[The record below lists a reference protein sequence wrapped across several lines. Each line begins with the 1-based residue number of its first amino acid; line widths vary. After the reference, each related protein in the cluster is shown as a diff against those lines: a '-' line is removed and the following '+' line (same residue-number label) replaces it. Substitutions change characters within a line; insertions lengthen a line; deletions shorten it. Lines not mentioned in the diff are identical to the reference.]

1 MALTFHATRCAICDT
16 EGNATEIYRANFELA
31 AFNPEVFSAR
41 RLPDRIHY
49 RMVRC
54 NTCGLLRS
62 DPIADTTTIARL
74 YQDSRFDY
82 GREVENL
89 ASTYGDYLERLD
101 RHGTSKDSILEIG
114 CGNGFFL
121 KKAREQGWR
130 QVIGVEPSRA
140 AVEEASPEIRSRII
154 CAMMQ
159 SHLFPDHS
167 FDAICLFQVLDHILD
182 PASLLK
188 ECFQILKPG
197 GLILCVNH
205 NVDALSSKLMKERS
219 PIVDI
224 EHSYLYSQITIKLLF
239 QRFGFEVKET
249 GGVTNRYSLS
259 YLAHLAPVPT
269 NLKQHILVLLD
280 TIGLGRV
287 PLRISLGNLYMIAQ
301 KPSAFVEPLS

>member
-1 MALTFHATRCAICDT
+1 MPVSLHITRCAICDT
-16 EGNATEIYRANFELA
+16 EGNATEIYRANFEPS
-31 AFNPEVFSAR
+31 AFSPEVFSAR

-62 DPIADTTTIARL
+62 DPVADTATIARL
-74 YQDSRFDY
+74 YQESHFDY

-89 ASTYGDYLERLD
+89 ARTYGAYLERLD
-101 RHGTSKDSILEIG
+101 RHRTSKDSILEIG

-130 QVIGVEPSRA
+130 QVFGVEPSRA
-140 AVEEASPEIRSRII
+140 AVERASTEIRSSII

-159 SHLFPDHS
+159 SGLFPDHS
-167 FDAICLFQVLDHILD
+167 FDAICLFQVLDHVLD
-182 PASLLK
+182 PTTLLK

-205 NVDALSSKLMKERS
+205 DVDALSSKLMKERS

-224 EHSYLYSQITIKLLF
+224 EHSYLYSRLTVTRLF

-259 YLAHLAPVPT
+259 YLAQLAPIPANV
-269 NLKQHILVLLD
+269 KQRILALLD
-280 TIGLGRV
+280 RIGLGRV
-287 PLRISLGNLYMIAQ
+287 PLQIPLGNLYVIAQ
-301 KPSAFVEPLS
+301 KPSNFTEPSS